1 MRPDTGAGFEIAL
14 RQLVLFL
21 LGSGLL
27 RDTSFGEL
35 SLKVTRIDLLDLLL
49 LLFQGGGVE
58 FPIGG
63 GSGVVAFTGLSV
75 LGLLGLL
82 LFREA
87 LEEFG
92 YFVDC
97 GVCCA
102 CLKSVSAAVAGLS
115 DRKSRSI
122 PASFSA
128 VVI

>member
-14 RQLVLFL
+14 RQLALFL

-82 LFREA
+82 LFRVT
-87 LEEFG
+87 FG
-92 YFVDC
+92 
-97 GVCCA
+97 
-102 CLKSVSAAVAGLS
+102 KRPERNI
-115 DRKSRSI
+115 RKNG
-122 PASFSA
+122 
-128 VVI
+128 